1 MMHEG
6 ARDPALRVS
15 DLRFTIDPSGGA
27 CDGGDGGIALMTSE
41 TSDSREAAVTGWREE
56 PGFQQASL
64 LFSGGPSALQE
75 SSRRIPPVPSG
86 SQLILDLE
94 TKVGFDQIRGR
105 SGIRD
110 MGMSVAVTYAYAD
123 DRFRTYF
130 EEDAP
135 LLIEDLFAASRTIGF
150 NIRRFDYEVLR
161 AYTRRT
167 VRNLPTLDLLDEIQM
182 AAGHRVSLDSLLKQT
197 LQIGKAGHGGMAI
210 DWYQSGDWERLE
222 EYCRRVPS

>member
-1 MMHEG
+1 M
-6 ARDPALRVS
+6 A
-15 DLRFTIDPSGGA
+15 
-27 CDGGDGGIALMTSE
+27 SE
-41 TSDSREAAVTGWREE
+41 FRETAVTGWREE

-75 SSRRIPPVPSG
+75 TSRRIPPVPSG

-105 SGIRD
+105 SGIRG

-130 EEDAP
+130 EQDAH

-167 VRNLPTLDLLDEIQM
+167 IRNLPTLDLLDEIQL
-182 AAGHRVSLDSLLKQT
+182 AAGHRVSLESLLKQT

-210 DWYQSGDWERLE
+210 DWYESGDWKRLE
-222 EYCRRVPS
+222 EYCRQDVRVTKALYEYGRRSGSVSFWDRRRARARSVSVRWSPHASPS